1 MKLLLSGL
9 LKQVFYTGIAKIS
22 KVLSIIL
29 FAFRE
34 EENIYYAHK
43 QNFRKYGSINSIDFW

>member
-43 QNFRKYGSINSIDFW
+43 QNFRKYGSINSIDF